1 MGLSSRFERRTAAA
15 VPLRALLVAAALLLS
30 SARAATLA
38 PQTVEIGGTARTY
51 YLYVPPTTRPA
62 ANPPLLVVLH
72 WTSGNGRAAL
82 ATWTPLADHEG
93 MVLVAPNATTPAG
106 WRIREDGP
114 AFLHGI
120 VEAVAART
128 PIDPRR
134 VYLFGVSAGAI
145 HALTIGVV
153 ESEYFAAVAVH
164 AGSWRDRESFKAL
177 NFATRKIPVAITIG
191 DRDEL
196 FSMASV
202 QETRAA
208 LVAAGH
214 AVTLTVLPGEHH
226 EYADVA
232 RRVNRDAWAFLSAFE
247 LPAEPRFR
255 EYR

>member
-1 MGLSSRFERRTAAA
+1 M
-15 VPLRALLVAAALLLS
+15 LLPC
-30 SARAATLA
+30 ARAAILP
-38 PQTVEIGGTARTY
+38 PQTVEIAGTMRTY
-51 YLYVPPTTRPA
+51 YLYVPPVTRPA
-62 ANPPLLVVLH
+62 GHPPLLVVLH
-72 WTSGNGRAAL
+72 WTSGDGRAAL
-82 ATWTPLADHEG
+82 RTWTPIADREG
-93 MVLVAPNATTPAG
+93 MVLVAPNSTTPVG

-114 AFLHGI
+114 AFLHTI
-120 VEAVAART
+120 VETVAART

-153 ESEYFAAVAVH
+153 ESEYFAAVAIH

-177 NFATRKIPVAITIG
+177 DFATRKIPIAITIG

-196 FSMASV
+196 FSMKSV
-202 QETRAA
+202 RETKAA

-214 AVTLTVLPGEHH
+214 AVTLTVMPGEHH
-226 EYADVA
+226 EYSDVA
-232 RRVNRDAWAFLSAFE
+232 KQVNRDAWAFLGAFE